1 MFSKILFTLE
11 VVALIAA
18 PFGYLKLR
26 DYRAEQFFDKGNAAL
41 LKGDWD
47 QAYACYQEAARRD
60 NKVVK
65 ASVACRLTLCK
76 DFGLGVAPTERLEM
90 CPRHG
95 STFADC
101 LEASRVPTTKVL
113 EATKQSL
120 FESGST
126 AVIVWGASTYR
137 KGSFSVQQDYAEAVA
152 WYRVAA
158 ARGNVSA
165 QSKLVGLA
173 YDYKNR
179 WWSPKPNEFPSEWL
193 LNVESTPSGS
203 HVLLHEYI
211 AARLFLGERIAA
223 GDETLAQHPEATDWL
238 SEAAMVGNE
247 DAQAI
252 LGIKLAE
259 GATLDLPEETATDYV
274 LAAAKQ
280 GNEKAKVR
288 IVELAQQGI
297 YRDSRWDSLPT
308 EWLLAAAKQ
317 GNEKAQIR
325 IVELIQLGLYT
336 DSTWDNLPVA
346 WLIAAAQ
353 NNNEA
358 AQVHLGAKLA
368 EGAPLDL
375 PEETAI
381 TCLLT
386 AAQQDNEKAQL
397 LLGTRLAEGESL
409 PISQETATVYLLVA
423 AKQGNVLAQGRIVN
437 KVLGRKCTPELEQE
451 AIPFLLSE
459 AKNGNSAVQAYLG
472 ALCAEGKPLP
482 IPSKTANAYL
492 LLAAQQ
498 GNEKAQVRIV
508 DLVQFGLYT
517 DASWKD
523 LPVEWLLAAAK
534 QGNEKA
540 KEQLIENVF
549 VGHYSAKTEQK
560 VLPILLSAAKSGN
573 ERVRVYLGN
582 KLAEGAT
589 LNLPEETVAD
599 CLFLVAKQGNEKA
612 KDALSAAAKQGNTMA
627 KDALAQMFEEGRWKE
642 GTNEEKFRALL
653 PYAEAGIAEAQR
665 RLAEYYWYGLG
676 VPQSAETAREWYRK
690 AAVNGDAYAQWWVDW
705 ND

>member
-1 MFSKILFTLE
+1 MFSKVLFGLE
-11 VVALIAA
+11 VMALIAA
-18 PFGYLKLR
+18 PIGFLTLR
-26 DYRAEQFFDKGNAAL
+26 EYRAEQFFDKGEAAL
-41 LKGDWD
+41 REGNWN
-47 QAYACYQEAARRD
+47 QAYTCYQEAARRD
-60 NKVVK
+60 NKTL
-65 ASVACRLTLCK
+65 ARIVACRLTLCK
-76 DFGLGVAPTERLEM
+76 DFGLGVAPAEQVEK
-90 CPRHG
+90 CPWHG
-95 STFADC
+95 TSFSDC
-101 LEASRVPTTKVL
+101 LEASRVSPKRVF
-113 EATKQSL
+113 EAAKQSL
-120 FESGST
+120 ANSGST
-126 AVIVWGASTYR
+126 DLIVWVASTY
-137 KGSFSVQQDYAEAVA
+137 KDTYPTVPQDYAEAAA
-152 WYRVAA
+152 WYRMAA
-158 ARGNVSA
+158 ARGHLDA
-165 QSKLVGLA
+165 QRYLISMA
-173 YDYKNR
+173 YFQQ
-179 WWSPKPNEFPSEWL
+179 WTPAPGELPSDWL
-193 LNVESTPSGS
+193 LNTKDM
-203 HVLLHEYI
+203 LI
-211 AARLFLGERIAA
+211 ARILLGERIAA
-223 GDETLAQHPEATDWL
+223 GDEALAQDSESINWL
-238 SEAAMVGNE
+238 LDAANDGNAA
-247 DAQAI
+247 AQACI
-252 LGIKLAE
+252 GIKLAE
-259 GATLDLPEETATDYV
+259 GERFLLSQETATRYV

-690 AAVNGDAYAQWWVDW
+690 AAVNGDASAQWWVDW